1 MICSHTKLIY
11 FKYVDNIEKRTCP
24 KGFGLKLA
32 KLGLKIPLKNKVKQ
46 KQRKEKQRKAEP
58 S

>member
-1 MICSHTKLIY
+1 MAEMLI
-11 FKYVDNIEKRTCP
+11 KVGNIFRNKENKTTCP

-32 KLGLKIPLKNKVKQ
+32 KLGLTIPLKNKVKQ
-46 KQRKEKQRKAEP
+46 KQRKAEP

>member
-1 MICSHTKLIY
+1 MKKY
-11 FKYVDNIEKRTCP
+11 FYKSSIINITCP

-46 KQRKEKQRKAEP
+46 KP